1 MDYKFT
7 FEDGSSA
14 YLVHHGIKGMK
25 WGVHNDETKVKYG
38 ELRGADRSAA
48 YGRGEDYSRK
58 QGSAFVKR
66 EKLRSKAASAKESG
80 NLKKYAKLSK
90 KAEKADYKY
99 EREREFKNWGKS
111 GLTDEQ
117 RTRAAVGQL
126 ARGYVKGNTGLGLM
140 SSSMAMASALAFA
153 SPAAG
158 AAVGVGMLAVGG
170 LMAGSGVKNTYRAI
184 RTSTAKKPTVDVNI
198 KK

>member
-1 MDYKFT
+1 MDYLIT

-14 YLVHHGIKGMK
+14 YLEHHGIKGMK
-25 WGVHNDETKVKYG
+25 WGVHNEETKVKYG
-38 ELRGADRSAA
+38 ELRKADRSSA

-66 EKLRSKAASAKESG
+66 EKLRSKASLAKESG
-80 NLKKYAKLSK
+80 DLRKYAKLSK
-90 KAEKADYKY
+90 KADTAAYKY

-111 GLTDEQ
+111 DLTDGQ
-117 RTRAAVGQL
+117 RTRAAIGQV
-126 ARGYVKGNTGLGLM
+126 ARGYIKGNTGLGIM
-140 SSSMAMASALAFA
+140 GSSLSMASALAFA

-170 LMAGSGVKNTYRAI
+170 LLAGSGVKNTYRGV
-184 RTSTAKKPTVDVNI
+184 RTVVSKKPTVDVRV